1 MKVNNT
7 PGDVARTDA
16 VQRAQQA
23 ATPAPATTE
32 APAAIHRI
40 DAVQISDAGRALSG
54 PGAGGDVGANGAAA
68 ESVDP
73 RRADEIRTRV
83 LSGAYNSVEMADQVA
98 RSILRS
104 GDL

>member
-1 MKVNNT
+1 MQVNKT
-7 PGDVARTDA
+7 PGELARTDA
-16 VQRAQQA
+16 VQRTQQPA
-23 ATPAPATTE
+23 APAPATTD
-32 APAAIHRI
+32 APSAVHRV
-40 DAVQISDAGRALSG
+40 DAVQISDAGRAMSG
-54 PGAGGDVGANGAAA
+54 TDGDVDGTSQST
-68 ESVDP
+68 ESTGLDP

>member
-1 MKVNNT
+1 MQVNKT
-7 PGDVARTDA
+7 PGEIARTEA
-16 VQRAQQA
+16 AQRAQQGA
-23 ATPAPATTE
+23 APAPATTD
-32 APAAIHRI
+32 APNAVRRV
-40 DAVQISDAGRALSG
+40 DAVQISDMGRTLSG
-54 PGAGGDVGANGAAA
+54 NDVDASGDAGAL
-68 ESVDP
+68 DP

>member
-1 MKVNNT
+1 MQVNKT
-7 PGDVARTDA
+7 QGDIARTQA
-16 VQRAQQA
+16 AQRAQQGGVPIPVASDPIA
-23 ATPAPATTE
+23 AVS
-32 APAAIHRI
+32 RV

-54 PGAGGDVGANGAAA
+54 SDASTDAASNA
-68 ESVDP
+68 EGLDP
-73 RRADEIRTRV
+73 RRADEIRTRI